1 MESEFGSQGN
11 PQSDSAFNGRA
22 LVEDAPAYDF
32 ASLGVSYRPAIG
44 AAQLGANDGVY
55 RVHAVDLAAWHAVE
69 MVENGHR
76 SLLWAKTGPRPVK
89 AGGIRRLGVASLHR
103 LDGRLAVG

>member
-69 MVENGHR
+69 MVEKWSQVAPLGKDWPPTSEGRGH
-76 SLLWAKTGPRPVK
+76 PPP
-89 AGGIRRLGVASLHR
+89 GGS
-103 LDGRLAVG
+103 